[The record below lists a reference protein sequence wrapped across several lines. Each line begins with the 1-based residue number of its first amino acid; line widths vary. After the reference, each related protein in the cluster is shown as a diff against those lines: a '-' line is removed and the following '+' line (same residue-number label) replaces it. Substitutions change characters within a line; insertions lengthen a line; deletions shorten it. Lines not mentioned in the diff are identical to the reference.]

1 MRARCVPP
9 DRPATATDVGMRTVL
24 RGLVRRR
31 CYVRAGLCSGEE
43 LGGTLDAV
51 GADHVELATHD
62 ADVPRRPGQ
71 VRAVDLILFRALCRL
86 RYEER

>member
-1 MRARCVPP
+1 
-9 DRPATATDVGMRTVL
+9 MRTVL

-31 CYVRAGLCSGEE
+31 CYVRAGLRSGET

-51 GADHVELATHD
+51 GADHVELAAHD

-71 VRAVDLILFRALCRL
+71 VRAVDLILFGACAGGYGGLNGCCAMKSAVSSYRRWM
-86 RYEER
+86 